1 MTGLRLST
9 ILSGLAHISTM
20 AAAFIL
26 LFIPFY
32 SGGETID
39 SRGGLTQ
46 ISVSNVTLLEANG
59 GGLLFVLIFPWLT
72 TGVAVF
78 STIMGAPR
86 NIEHSRV
93 LWRWRSYSWAASV
106 VLLAFVF
113 LSFSTVGLFYIPA
126 LLLTISAA
134 FFNR

>member
-1 MTGLRLST
+1 MAGLRLST

-46 ISVSNVTLLEANG
+46 ISGSNVTLLEANG
-59 GGLLFVLIFPWLT
+59 GSFPSVLIFPWLT
-72 TGVAVF
+72 TGIAVF

-86 NIEHSRV
+86 
-93 LWRWRSYSWAASV
+93 
-106 VLLAFVF
+106 
-113 LSFSTVGLFYIPA
+113 
-126 LLLTISAA
+126 
-134 FFNR
+134 

>member
-1 MTGLRLST
+1 
-9 ILSGLAHISTM
+9 M

-86 NIEHSRV
+86 KMEQSRV

-113 LSFSTVGLFYIPA
+113 LSLSTVGLFYIPA